1 MIWPLPAPILCFGH
15 ASFTPPSKIFSWF
28 IEPCFSHDPHPF
40 HQTTHLFIEP
50 CFSIGPHPFHQT
62 TNLFIQPCFFS
73 LGYGLISSVVRSFV
87 VSLKYTSHFFL
98 MNHVFHITHI
108 PSTKPPIC
116 LLNRAFHMTH
126 TPSTKPPTC
135 LLNHAFHMTHLFIE
149 PCFSIGP
156 HPFHQTTNLFIQPCF
171 FSLGYGLI
179 SSVVLSFVVS
189 LKYTSHFFL

>member
-1 MIWPLPAPILCFGH
+1 MRFDNLIVPGRNGPLGVTWSNYPPNLWPHKPLNRWPVFVSVYRPPMMIWPLPAPILCFGH

-98 MNHVFHITHI
+98 WTM
-108 PSTKPPIC
+108 
-116 LLNRAFHMTH
+116 
-126 TPSTKPPTC
+126 
-135 LLNHAFHMTHLFIE
+135 
-149 PCFSIGP
+149 
-156 HPFHQTTNLFIQPCF
+156 F
-171 FSLGYGLI
+171 F
-179 SSVVLSFVVS
+179 
-189 LKYTSHFFL
+189 T

>member
-87 VSLKYTSHFFL
+87 VSLKYTSHFFF

-135 LLNHAFHMTHLFIE
+135 LLNHAFHMTHTPSTKPPTCLLNHVFQLAHTPSTKPPTCLFN
-149 PCFSIGP
+149 
-156 HPFHQTTNLFIQPCF
+156 HVF
-171 FSLGYGLI
+171 FPWGMA
-179 SSVVLSFVVS
+179 
-189 LKYTSHFFL
+189 